1 MNFKVFLIIFAF
13 IIALLLSVSMAVKSH
28 IETSIQ
34 SGVEKELALKAVQ
47 RQNDAVRENA
57 LHKEQIAKHNATQQ
71 QRFEA
76 LNVKYSKILSQNK
89 NCESELKA
97 VKELLGVF
105 YAK

>member
-13 IIALLLSVSMAVKSH
+13 IIALLVSVSVAVKSH
-28 IETSIQ
+28 IDTSIQ
-34 SGVEKELALKAVQ
+34 KGVESELALQSLQ
-47 RQNDAVRENA
+47 RQNEAVRENA
-57 LHKEQIAKHNATQQ
+57 LHKEQIVKHNATQQ

-76 LNVKYSKILSQNK
+76 LNTKYSKILSQNK
-89 NCESELKA
+89 SCESELKA